1 MGESEMKRLKKAWI
15 GALTIYLVISSMP
28 SMPRA
33 EPTPDLAAAQI
44 TQTPPEIRSSPEIK
58 IPEAAEKKM
67 ETKIG
72 HKWLWALLGLA
83 LVGGAAAAAGGG
95 GGGGGG
101 DDGGSS
107 GTGSV
112 TGSW

>member
-1 MGESEMKRLKKAWI
+1 MKQLNRWFVGLL
-15 GALTIYLVISSMP
+15 ALSMVLFTLP
-28 SMPRA
+28 QMPWA
-33 EPTPDLAAAQI
+33 QPLPAFAAAQI

-58 IPEAAEKKM
+58 IAEASDKQPASKVS
-67 ETKIG
+67 

-83 LVGGAAAAAGGG
+83 LIGGAAAAGGG

-101 DDGGSS
+101 G

-112 TGSW
+112 SGSW